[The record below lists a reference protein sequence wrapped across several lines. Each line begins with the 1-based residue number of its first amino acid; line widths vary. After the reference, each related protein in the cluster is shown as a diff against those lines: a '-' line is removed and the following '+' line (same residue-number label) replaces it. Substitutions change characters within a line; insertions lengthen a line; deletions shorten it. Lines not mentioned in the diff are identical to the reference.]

1 MSHDIRTPMNVIMGF
16 ANIARQHAGD
26 PAKIQD
32 CLDKI
37 LTSGQSLQA
46 LIDAGHDVCAVYTQ
60 PDKPQGRKQIL
71 TAPPVKTLA
80 LEHDIPVFQPNT
92 LKNEDEQARLR
103 ELAPEV
109 IIVVAYG
116 KLLPKAVLD
125 IPPHGCINVHGS
137 LLPRWRGAAPIQWAV
152 IAGDEMAG
160 VTTMQMAE
168 GLDTGDMLLTY
179 ETKVGEKETAGELF
193 DRLAQSGA
201 ELLTQTLVKLD
212 EIEPRPQDDAQSCYA
227 HMLDKQ
233 MAVID
238 WSKSAHEIDC
248 LIRGLNP
255 WPIALTTL
263 SGERL
268 KVFDAEKA
276 AGNGEPG
283 TVLEADPKKGL
294 TVACGEGALGLTE
307 IQLVGGKRMKATD
320 FLRGHAIEVGT
331 KLGDE

>member
-1 MSHDIRTPMNVIMGF
+1 MRIVFMGTPDF
-16 ANIARQHAGD
+16 AV
-26 PAKIQD
+26 P
-32 CLDKI
+32 
-37 LTSGQSLQA
+37 SLQA

-268 KVFDAEKA
+268 KVFAAEKA

-294 TVACGEGALGLTE
+294 TVACGEGALKLIE

-320 FLRGHAIEVGT
+320 FLRGHVIEVGT

>member
-1 MSHDIRTPMNVIMGF
+1 MRIVFMGTPDF
-16 ANIARQHAGD
+16 AV
-26 PAKIQD
+26 P
-32 CLDKI
+32 
-37 LTSGQSLQA
+37 SLQA

-212 EIEPRPQDDAQSCYA
+212 EITPRPQDDAQSCYA

-268 KVFDAEKA
+268 KVFAAEKA
-276 AGNGEPG
+276 NGRGEPG

-320 FLRGHAIEVGT
+320 FLRGHVIEVGT

>member
-1 MSHDIRTPMNVIMGF
+1 MRIVFMGTPDF
-16 ANIARQHAGD
+16 AV
-26 PAKIQD
+26 P
-32 CLDKI
+32 
-37 LTSGQSLQA
+37 SLQA

-160 VTTMQMAE
+160 VTTMQMAA

-212 EIEPRPQDDAQSCYA
+212 EITPRPQDDAQSCYA

-268 KVFDAEKA
+268 KVFAAEKA

-294 TVACGEGALGLTE
+294 TVACGEGALKLIE

-320 FLRGHAIEVGT
+320 FLRGHVIEVGT

>member
-1 MSHDIRTPMNVIMGF
+1 MRIVFMGTPDF
-16 ANIARQHAGD
+16 AV
-26 PAKIQD
+26 P
-32 CLDKI
+32 
-37 LTSGQSLQA
+37 SLQA

-125 IPPHGCINVHGS
+125 IPQHGCINVHGS

-268 KVFDAEKA
+268 KVFAAEKA
-276 AGNGEPG
+276 NGNGEPG
-283 TVLEADPKKGL
+283 TVLEANPKKGL

>member
-1 MSHDIRTPMNVIMGF
+1 MRIVFMGTPDF
-16 ANIARQHAGD
+16 AV
-26 PAKIQD
+26 P
-32 CLDKI
+32 
-37 LTSGQSLQA
+37 SLQA

-125 IPPHGCINVHGS
+125 IPPRGCINVHGS

-212 EIEPRPQDDAQSCYA
+212 EITPRPQDDAQSCYA

-238 WSKSAHEIDC
+238 WNKSAHEIDC

-268 KVFDAEKA
+268 KVFAAEKA
-276 AGNGEPG
+276 NGRGEPG

-294 TVACGEGALGLTE
+294 TVACGEGALKLTE

>member
-1 MSHDIRTPMNVIMGF
+1 MRIVFMGTPDF
-16 ANIARQHAGD
+16 AV
-26 PAKIQD
+26 P
-32 CLDKI
+32 
-37 LTSGQSLQA
+37 SLQA

-160 VTTMQMAE
+160 VTTMKMAE

-212 EIEPRPQDDAQSCYA
+212 EITPRPQDDAQSCYA

-268 KVFDAEKA
+268 KVFAAEKA

-294 TVACGEGALGLTE
+294 TVACGEGALKLTE

>member
-1 MSHDIRTPMNVIMGF
+1 MRVVFMGTPDF
-16 ANIARQHAGD
+16 AV
-26 PAKIQD
+26 P
-32 CLDKI
+32 
-37 LTSGQSLQA
+37 SLQA
-46 LIDAGHDVCAVYTQ
+46 LIDAGHEVCAVYTQ

-201 ELLTQTLVKLD
+201 ELLIQTLVKLD
-212 EIEPRPQDDAQSCYA
+212 EITPRPQDDAQSCYA

-255 WPIALTTL
+255 WPIALTML

-268 KVFDAEKA
+268 KVFAAEKA
-276 AGNGEPG
+276 AGRGEPG

-294 TVACGEGALGLTE
+294 TVACGEGALKLIE

-320 FLRGHAIEVGT
+320 FLRGHVIEVGT
-331 KLGDE
+331 KLN

>member
-1 MSHDIRTPMNVIMGF
+1 MRIVFMGTPDF
-16 ANIARQHAGD
+16 AV
-26 PAKIQD
+26 P
-32 CLDKI
+32 
-37 LTSGQSLQA
+37 SLQA

-212 EIEPRPQDDAQSCYA
+212 EITPRPQDDAQSCYA

-255 WPIALTTL
+255 WPVALTTL

-268 KVFDAEKA
+268 KVFAAEKA

-294 TVACGEGALGLTE
+294 TVACGEGALKLTE
-307 IQLVGGKRMKATD
+307 IQMVGGKRMKATD
-320 FLRGHAIEVGT
+320 FLRGHCLEVGV
-331 KLGDE
+331 KLGE

>member
-1 MSHDIRTPMNVIMGF
+1 MRIVFMGTPDF
-16 ANIARQHAGD
+16 AV
-26 PAKIQD
+26 P
-32 CLDKI
+32 
-37 LTSGQSLQA
+37 SLQA

-179 ETKVGEKETAGELF
+179 ETRVGEKETAGELF

-201 ELLTQTLVKLD
+201 ELLIQTLVKLD
-212 EIEPRPQDDAQSCYA
+212 EITPRPQDDAQSCYA

-238 WSKSAHEIDC
+238 WSRSAHEIDC

-268 KVFDAEKA
+268 KVFAAEKA

-294 TVACGEGALGLTE
+294 TVACGEGALKLTE
-307 IQLVGGKRMKATD
+307 IQMVGGKRMKATD

-331 KLGDE
+331 KLN

>member
-1 MSHDIRTPMNVIMGF
+1 MRIVFMGTPDF
-16 ANIARQHAGD
+16 AV
-26 PAKIQD
+26 P
-32 CLDKI
+32 
-37 LTSGQSLQA
+37 SLQA

-152 IAGDEMAG
+152 IAGDKMAG

-201 ELLTQTLVKLD
+201 ELLIQTLVKLD
-212 EIEPRPQDDAQSCYA
+212 EITPRPQDDAQSCYA

-268 KVFDAEKA
+268 KVFAAEKA

-307 IQLVGGKRMKATD
+307 IQLVGGKRMKTTD

-331 KLGDE
+331 KLN

>member
-1 MSHDIRTPMNVIMGF
+1 MRIVFMGTPDF
-16 ANIARQHAGD
+16 AV
-26 PAKIQD
+26 P
-32 CLDKI
+32 
-37 LTSGQSLQA
+37 SLQA

-80 LEHDIPVFQPNT
+80 LAHDIPVFQPNT

-152 IAGDEMAG
+152 IAGDEKAG

-268 KVFDAEKA
+268 KVFAAEKA

-294 TVACGEGALGLTE
+294 TVACGEGALRLTE

>member
-1 MSHDIRTPMNVIMGF
+1 MRIVFMGTPDF
-16 ANIARQHAGD
+16 AV
-26 PAKIQD
+26 P
-32 CLDKI
+32 
-37 LTSGQSLQA
+37 SLQA

-152 IAGDEMAG
+152 ITGDEMAG

-201 ELLTQTLVKLD
+201 ELLTQTLVKLN
-212 EIEPRPQDDAQSCYA
+212 EITPRPQDDAQSCYA

-238 WSKSAHEIDC
+238 WSRSAHEIDC

-268 KVFDAEKA
+268 KVFAAEKA

-294 TVACGEGALGLTE
+294 TVACGEGALKLTE

-331 KLGDE
+331 KLGD

>member
-1 MSHDIRTPMNVIMGF
+1 MRIVFMGTPDF
-16 ANIARQHAGD
+16 AV
-26 PAKIQD
+26 P
-32 CLDKI
+32 
-37 LTSGQSLQA
+37 SLQA

-179 ETKVGEKETAGELF
+179 ETRVGEKETAGELF

-201 ELLTQTLVKLD
+201 ELLIQTLVKLD
-212 EIEPRPQDDAQSCYA
+212 EITPRPQDDAQSCYA

-268 KVFDAEKA
+268 KVFAAEKA

-294 TVACGEGALGLTE
+294 TVACGEGALKLIE

-320 FLRGHAIEVGT
+320 FLRGHVIEVGT
-331 KLGDE
+331 KLN

>member
-1 MSHDIRTPMNVIMGF
+1 MRIVFMGTPDF
-16 ANIARQHAGD
+16 AV
-26 PAKIQD
+26 P
-32 CLDKI
+32 
-37 LTSGQSLQA
+37 SLQA

-212 EIEPRPQDDAQSCYA
+212 EITPRPQDDAQSCYA

-238 WSKSAHEIDC
+238 WNKSAHEIDC

-255 WPIALTTL
+255 WPVALTTL

-268 KVFDAEKA
+268 KVFAAEKA

>member
-1 MSHDIRTPMNVIMGF
+1 MRIVFMGTPDF
-16 ANIARQHAGD
+16 AV
-26 PAKIQD
+26 P
-32 CLDKI
+32 
-37 LTSGQSLQA
+37 SLQA

-212 EIEPRPQDDAQSCYA
+212 EITPRPQDDAQSCYA

-238 WSKSAHEIDC
+238 WSRSAHEIDC

-268 KVFDAEKA
+268 KVFAAEKA
-276 AGNGEPG
+276 VGNGEPG

-294 TVACGEGALGLTE
+294 TVACGEGALKLIE

-320 FLRGHAIEVGT
+320 FLRGHVIEVGT
-331 KLGDE
+331 KLN

>member
-1 MSHDIRTPMNVIMGF
+1 MRIVFMGTPDF
-16 ANIARQHAGD
+16 AV
-26 PAKIQD
+26 P
-32 CLDKI
+32 
-37 LTSGQSLQA
+37 SLQA

-212 EIEPRPQDDAQSCYA
+212 EITPRPQDDAQSCYA

-268 KVFDAEKA
+268 KVFAAEKA
-276 AGNGEPG
+276 VGNGEPG

-294 TVACGEGALGLTE
+294 TVACGEGALKLIE

-320 FLRGHAIEVGT
+320 FLRGHVIEVGT
-331 KLGDE
+331 KLN

>member
-1 MSHDIRTPMNVIMGF
+1 MRIVFMGTPDF
-16 ANIARQHAGD
+16 AV
-26 PAKIQD
+26 P
-32 CLDKI
+32 
-37 LTSGQSLQA
+37 SLQA

-201 ELLTQTLVKLD
+201 ELLTQTLVKLND
-212 EIEPRPQDDAQSCYA
+212 ITPRPQDDAQSCYA

-268 KVFDAEKA
+268 KVFAAEKA

-294 TVACGEGALGLTE
+294 TVACGEGALKLTE
-307 IQLVGGKRMKATD
+307 IQLVGGKRMKVND

-331 KLGDE
+331 KLN

>member
-1 MSHDIRTPMNVIMGF
+1 MRIVFMGTPDF
-16 ANIARQHAGD
+16 AV
-26 PAKIQD
+26 P
-32 CLDKI
+32 
-37 LTSGQSLQA
+37 SLQA

-152 IAGDEMAG
+152 IAGDEKAG
-160 VTTMQMAE
+160 VTTMKMAE

-193 DRLAQSGA
+193 DRLAQAGA
-201 ELLTQTLVKLD
+201 ELLTETLVKLD
-212 EIEPRPQDDAQSCYA
+212 EITPRPQDDAQSCYA

-268 KVFDAEKA
+268 KVFAAEKA

-294 TVACGEGALGLTE
+294 TVACGEGALRLTE

>member
-1 MSHDIRTPMNVIMGF
+1 MRIVFMGTPDF
-16 ANIARQHAGD
+16 AV
-26 PAKIQD
+26 P
-32 CLDKI
+32 
-37 LTSGQSLQA
+37 SLQA

-212 EIEPRPQDDAQSCYA
+212 EITPRPQDDAQSCYA

-268 KVFDAEKA
+268 KVFAAEKA
-276 AGNGEPG
+276 NGRGEPG

-320 FLRGHAIEVGT
+320 FLRGHVIEVGT
-331 KLGDE
+331 KRGDE

>member
-1 MSHDIRTPMNVIMGF
+1 MRIVFMGTPDF
-16 ANIARQHAGD
+16 AV
-26 PAKIQD
+26 P
-32 CLDKI
+32 
-37 LTSGQSLQA
+37 SLQA

-179 ETKVGEKETAGELF
+179 ETKVDEKETAGELF

-212 EIEPRPQDDAQSCYA
+212 EITPRPQDDAQSCYA

-238 WSKSAHEIDC
+238 WSRSAHEIDC

-268 KVFDAEKA
+268 KVFAAEKA

-294 TVACGEGALGLTE
+294 TVACGEGALRLTE

-331 KLGDE
+331 KLN

>member
-1 MSHDIRTPMNVIMGF
+1 MRIVFMGTPDF
-16 ANIARQHAGD
+16 AV
-26 PAKIQD
+26 P
-32 CLDKI
+32 
-37 LTSGQSLQA
+37 SLQA

-80 LEHDIPVFQPNT
+80 LAHNIPVFQPNT

-103 ELAPEV
+103 ALAPEV

-193 DRLAQSGA
+193 DRLAQAGA

-212 EIEPRPQDDAQSCYA
+212 EITPRPQDDAQSCYA

-238 WSKSAHEIDC
+238 WNKSAHEIDC

-268 KVFDAEKA
+268 KVFAAEKA

-331 KLGDE
+331 KLN

>member
-1 MSHDIRTPMNVIMGF
+1 MRIVFMGTPDF
-16 ANIARQHAGD
+16 AV
-26 PAKIQD
+26 P
-32 CLDKI
+32 
-37 LTSGQSLQA
+37 SLQA

-212 EIEPRPQDDAQSCYA
+212 EITPRPQDDAQSCYA

-255 WPIALTTL
+255 WTIALTTL

-268 KVFDAEKA
+268 KVFAAEKA

-294 TVACGEGALGLTE
+294 TVACGEGALKLIE

-320 FLRGHAIEVGT
+320 FLRGHVIEVGT

>member
-1 MSHDIRTPMNVIMGF
+1 MRIVFMGTPDF
-16 ANIARQHAGD
+16 AV
-26 PAKIQD
+26 P
-32 CLDKI
+32 
-37 LTSGQSLQA
+37 SLQA

-201 ELLTQTLVKLD
+201 ELLIQTLVKLD
-212 EIEPRPQDDAQSCYA
+212 EITPRPQDDAQSCYA

-255 WPIALTTL
+255 WPIALTAL

-268 KVFDAEKA
+268 KVFAAEKA

-294 TVACGEGALGLTE
+294 TVACGEGALRLTE

>member
-1 MSHDIRTPMNVIMGF
+1 MRIVFMGTPDF
-16 ANIARQHAGD
+16 AV
-26 PAKIQD
+26 P
-32 CLDKI
+32 
-37 LTSGQSLQA
+37 SLQA

-212 EIEPRPQDDAQSCYA
+212 EITPRPQDDAQSCYA

-268 KVFDAEKA
+268 KVFAAEKA
-276 AGNGEPG
+276 AGNGVPG
-283 TVLEADPKKGL
+283 AVLEADPKKGL
-294 TVACGEGALGLTE
+294 TVACGEGALKLTE

-331 KLGDE
+331 KLN

>member
-1 MSHDIRTPMNVIMGF
+1 MRIVFMGTPDF
-16 ANIARQHAGD
+16 AV
-26 PAKIQD
+26 P
-32 CLDKI
+32 
-37 LTSGQSLQA
+37 SLQA

-212 EIEPRPQDDAQSCYA
+212 EITPRPQDDAQSCYA

-268 KVFDAEKA
+268 KVFAAEKT

>member
-1 MSHDIRTPMNVIMGF
+1 MRIVFMGTPDF
-16 ANIARQHAGD
+16 AV
-26 PAKIQD
+26 P
-32 CLDKI
+32 
-37 LTSGQSLQA
+37 SLQA

-137 LLPRWRGAAPIQWAV
+137 LLPRWRGAAPIQWTV

-201 ELLTQTLVKLD
+201 ELLTETLVKLND
-212 EIEPRPQDDAQSCYA
+212 IIPRSQDDAQSCYA

-268 KVFDAEKA
+268 KVFAAEKA
-276 AGNGEPG
+276 NGRGEPG

>member
-1 MSHDIRTPMNVIMGF
+1 MRIVFMGTPDF
-16 ANIARQHAGD
+16 AV
-26 PAKIQD
+26 P
-32 CLDKI
+32 
-37 LTSGQSLQA
+37 SLQA

-212 EIEPRPQDDAQSCYA
+212 EIMPRPQDDAQSCYA

-268 KVFDAEKA
+268 KVFAAEKA
-276 AGNGEPG
+276 NGRGEPG

>member
-1 MSHDIRTPMNVIMGF
+1 MRIVFMGTPDF
-16 ANIARQHAGD
+16 AV
-26 PAKIQD
+26 P
-32 CLDKI
+32 
-37 LTSGQSLQA
+37 SLQA

-193 DRLAQSGA
+193 DRLAKSGA

-212 EIEPRPQDDAQSCYA
+212 EITPRPQDDAQSCYA

-268 KVFDAEKA
+268 KVFAAEKA
-276 AGNGEPG
+276 NGRGEPG

-294 TVACGEGALGLTE
+294 TVACGEGALKLIE

-320 FLRGHAIEVGT
+320 FLRGHVIEVGT
-331 KLGDE
+331 KLN

>member
-1 MSHDIRTPMNVIMGF
+1 MRIVFMGTPDF
-16 ANIARQHAGD
+16 AV
-26 PAKIQD
+26 P
-32 CLDKI
+32 
-37 LTSGQSLQA
+37 SLQA

-92 LKNEDEQARLR
+92 LKNEDEQACLR

-212 EIEPRPQDDAQSCYA
+212 EITPRPQDDAQSCYA

-238 WSKSAHEIDC
+238 WNKSAHEIDC

-268 KVFDAEKA
+268 KVFAAEKA

>member
-1 MSHDIRTPMNVIMGF
+1 MRIVFMGTPDF
-16 ANIARQHAGD
+16 AV
-26 PAKIQD
+26 P
-32 CLDKI
+32 
-37 LTSGQSLQA
+37 SLQA

-212 EIEPRPQDDAQSCYA
+212 AITPRPQDDAQSCYA

-268 KVFDAEKA
+268 KVFAAEKA
-276 AGNGEPG
+276 NGNGEPG

-294 TVACGEGALGLTE
+294 TVACGEGALRLTE

-320 FLRGHAIEVGT
+320 FLRGHSVAQGV
-331 KLGDE
+331 KLGD

>member
-1 MSHDIRTPMNVIMGF
+1 MRIVFMGTPDF
-16 ANIARQHAGD
+16 AV
-26 PAKIQD
+26 P
-32 CLDKI
+32 
-37 LTSGQSLQA
+37 SLQA

-125 IPPHGCINVHGS
+125 IPSHGCINVHGS

-201 ELLTQTLVKLD
+201 ELLIQTLVKLD
-212 EIEPRPQDDAQSCYA
+212 EITPRPQDDAQSCYA

-255 WPIALTTL
+255 WPVALTTL

-268 KVFDAEKA
+268 KVFAAEKA

-294 TVACGEGALGLTE
+294 TVACGEGALKLIE

-320 FLRGHAIEVGT
+320 FLRGHAIEAGT
-331 KLGDE
+331 KLN